1 MKSKIINFAKALINK
16 KAIDSLFFMRDE
28 GTSGKGPS
36 WAMRR
41 KLIFATFRL
50 AVAMIVA
57 GAAFV
62 AIDKYDVGT
71 TLITSATALITIIV
85 SAYVAGATYEDT
97 RRNRKG
103 EE

>member
-1 MKSKIINFAKALINK
+1 MLRFIKSLVNK
-16 KAIDSLFFMRDE
+16 KLIDSLFFMRDE
-28 GTSGKGPS
+28 GTSKAGPS

-50 AVAMIVA
+50 AVAMIIA
-57 GAAFV
+57 GGAFV

-97 RRNRKG
+97 RRKKNG

>member
-1 MKSKIINFAKALINK
+1 MLSKLTKLAKSLINK
-16 KAIDSLFFMRDE
+16 KAIDSLFFMREE
-28 GTSGKGPS
+28 GTSKSGPS

-57 GAAFV
+57 GGAFV
-62 AIDKYDVGT
+62 VIDKYDVGT

-85 SAYVAGATYEDT
+85 SAYVAGATFEDT
-97 RRNRKG
+97 RRKKNG
-103 EE
+103 EQ